1 MRLFKKKYN
10 QYSDEE
16 LMAFLVDG
24 IEPAFDELYS
34 RYADRMHAY
43 FYKLL
48 YQDSELAADFC
59 QILFLKIFEKA
70 SSFNS
75 NYQLSTWIYTIAS
88 NMVKNKYR
96 NDDKPRPTLFIQST
110 HDQSVEPEGPKNID
124 QEIFQKR
131 LQKALNKLEDKHRIC
146 FILRYQ
152 EEKSI
157 KEIATILACPN
168 GTIKSRIHY
177 TLKKLSE
184 ELFQLNP
191 NSKQNLQ

>member
-1 MRLFKKKYN
+1 MG
-10 QYSDEE
+10 
-16 LMAFLVDG
+16 FLVEG
-24 IEPAFDELYS
+24 LEPAFDELYL
-34 RYADRMHAY
+34 RYAERMHAY

-48 YQDSELAADFC
+48 YQDNELAADFC
-59 QILFLKIFEKA
+59 QTLFLKIFEKA
-70 SSFNS
+70 SSYNS
-75 NYQLSTWIYTIAS
+75 SYKLSTWIYTIAS

-96 NDDKPRPTLFIQST
+96 SAEKPIPTLFIQNT
-110 HDQSVEPEGPKNID
+110 QGQIVEPQGPQNID
-124 QEIFQKR
+124 NEIFQNK
-131 LQKALNKLEDKHRIC
+131 LQQALNKLDDKHRIC

-157 KEIATILACPN
+157 KEIATILACPS

-184 ELFQLNP
+184 DLYQLNP